1 MQHNLYRKQ
10 QKETGAQDSCHT
22 RRITTSAKKN
32 VVCYFLELFGFS
44 QLLGSGFF

>member
-22 RRITTSAKKN
+22 RRITTSAKKTLS
-32 VVCYFLELFGFS
+32 VIF
-44 QLLGSGFF
+44 